1 MPPEAGA
8 AIGAGAGTLGCGA
21 CAGTFLV
28 AGAAEAAGRA
38 GAREGD
44 EVRELAGRWKQT
56 RDRKGHH
63 EKYGSENKSRVLN
76 VDGVISMQAKAEE

>member
-56 RDRKGHH
+56 KDRKDTLRNMAVKIKV
-63 EKYGSENKSRVLN
+63 ES
-76 VDGVISMQAKAEE
+76 SMSMG